1 MENADKFRCRNW
13 VMLLYPE
20 DETHKS
26 AILTL
31 EHGGF
36 KYAAI
41 LHDKDTYVEG
51 ESEEHE
57 AGELKKPHWHVVLKF
72 DNAVWNTSLSKQLG
86 IKSNYLEACVDF
98 DDALVYLIHLK
109 HLDKYQYD
117 VEEVFGTLLPA
128 LKRLLVAPDEG
139 TRILTILD
147 EIDSYTGGIDAES
160 YKLFFRKMCSNGLYG
175 EMRRAGHLLDRY
187 ISAHNQTIYE
197 ELAYREKGK
206 LSSEGFGDY
215 LRNGGS
221 SMNFA
226 DRCAYLEKKGFPP
239 KPL

>member
-1 MENADKFRCRNW
+1 MENADKFRTRNW

-26 AILTL
+26 AMLTL
-31 EHGGF
+31 EQGGF

-51 ESEEHE
+51 ESEDHK
-57 AGELKKPHWHVVLKF
+57 AGETKKSHWHVVLKF
-72 DNAVWNTSLSKQLG
+72 DHAVWNTSLSKQLC
-86 IKSNYLEACVDF
+86 IKNNYLKPCENL

-109 HLDKYQYD
+109 HLEKYQYD
-117 VEEVFGTLLPA
+117 VEEVFGSLVPA

-147 EIDSYTGGIDAES
+147 EIDSYNGGLDAAS

-175 EMRRAGHLLDRY
+175 EIRRAGNLIDRY
-187 ISAHNQTIYE
+187 IQAHNQVIYE
-197 ELAYREKGK
+197 ELGYRERLKN
-206 LSSEGFGDY
+206 SADGFARDQEKST
-215 LRNGGS
+215 RA
-221 SMNFA
+221 NFA
-226 DRCAYLEKKGFPP
+226 ERCEYLARHGFPP